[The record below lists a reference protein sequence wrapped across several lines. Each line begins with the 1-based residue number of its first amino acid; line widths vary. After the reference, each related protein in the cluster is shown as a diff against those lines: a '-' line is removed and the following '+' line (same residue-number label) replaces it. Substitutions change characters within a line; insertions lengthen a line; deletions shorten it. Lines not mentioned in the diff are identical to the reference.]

1 MKHLKTTSALLA
13 ALLLTCL
20 TVGSLRA
27 QGRHELMI
35 GTQVPI
41 QFTAGYQYNA
51 SDRFAIRGQFGL
63 LTPPYNKVIL
73 RSMEAFG
80 FDKKL
85 SRAVDEA
92 FRQGLVGTLA
102 PQLRFGSHSVV
113 LQGQYVSLNGS
124 ITLQRAAA
132 LYLDRE
138 LPDLSGIP
146 FLPVATPTL
155 NTRSNLFLL
164 GLGYGWRISPPDS
177 RVSVQLEAGF
187 SKILGSSNKFSSNI
201 GVLDRTGL
209 VQGVYGQMDNRL
221 KDSYR
226 DYGYVPSLSVYL
238 VYALDGGR

>member
-1 MKHLKTTSALLA
+1 MKHLITTPALFA

-20 TVGSLRA
+20 GFGSLRA

-35 GTQVPI
+35 GTQVPV

-51 SDRFAIRGQFGL
+51 GDRFAIRGQFGL

-92 FRQGLVGTLA
+92 FRRGLVGTLA
-102 PQLRFGSHSVV
+102 PQLRFGNHSVV

-124 ITLQRAAA
+124 IALSRAAE
-132 LYLDRE
+132 LYLDRD
-138 LPDLSGIP
+138 LPDLSAIP

-155 NTRSNLFLL
+155 NTRSNLFVL
-164 GLGYGWRISPPDS
+164 GLGYGWRIAPPDS
-177 RVSVQLEAGF
+177 RVSLQLEAGF
-187 SKILGSSNKFSSNI
+187 SKILASANRFSSNI
-201 GVLDRTGL
+201 GILDRTGL
-209 VQGVYGQMDNRL
+209 AQGVYGQMDNRL

-226 DYGYVPSLSVYL
+226 KYGYVPSLGVYL
-238 VYALDGGR
+238 VYALDGVR

>member
-1 MKHLKTTSALLA
+1 LVSLFLAQHEALITTSALLA

-138 LPDLSGIP
+138 LPDLSAFPSCPSRPYAQHP
-146 FLPVATPTL
+146 FQPVSCWPGVRVANLPRLTA
-155 NTRSNLFLL
+155 
-164 GLGYGWRISPPDS
+164 
-177 RVSVQLEAGF
+177 VSVQL
-187 SKILGSSNKFSSNI
+187 GSRVFPKAWVANKFSPTSASSTYAWARACTA
-201 GVLDRTGL
+201 D
-209 VQGVYGQMDNRL
+209 GQPL
-221 KDSYR
+221 QDSYR
-226 DYGYVPSLSVYL
+226 LRLRAQPGVYL
-238 VYALDGGR
+238 VYA